1 VHPDPPD
8 QPHEFKAAGPYGW
21 VRHPI
26 YTGWFLMVF
35 AVPLM
40 TMTAFVFAA
49 TSGIYLL
56 IAIPFEERSLRR
68 SSSGANDRYMR
79 EVPWKLVPHLF

>member
-1 VHPDPPD
+1 
-8 QPHEFKAAGPYGW
+8 
-21 VRHPI
+21 
-26 YTGWFLMVF
+26 MVF

-40 TMTAFVFAA
+40 TLTAFVFAV

-68 SSSGANDRYMR
+68 SSSGAYDRYMR
-79 EVPWKLVPHLF
+79 DVPWKLVPHLF